1 MDHLRP
7 CLMSIGGRN
16 GCDMATSAS
25 RLWVPAPPKSAGFS
39 ELSGTSL
46 PPDIASKYANLLLLL
61 SVLLRSP
68 PSTCSFLFSFLLL
81 QLS

>member
-25 RLWVPAPPKSAGFS
+25 RLWVTAPPKSAGFS
-39 ELSGTSL
+39 ELIGTSL
-46 PPDIASKYANLLLLL
+46 LPDIASKYGNLLLLL
-61 SVLLRSP
+61 LVLLRSP
-68 PSTCSFLFSFLLL
+68 P
-81 QLS
+81 